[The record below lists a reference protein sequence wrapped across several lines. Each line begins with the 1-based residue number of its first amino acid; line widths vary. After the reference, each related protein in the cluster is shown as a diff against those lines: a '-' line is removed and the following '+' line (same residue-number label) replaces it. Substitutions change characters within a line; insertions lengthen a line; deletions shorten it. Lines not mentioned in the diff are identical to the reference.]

1 MNFEGKERK
10 VCGGLPVNREGK
22 ERKQESGL
30 DKVLKREVA
39 EVEAITESKGRDR
52 RGRRRRV
59 LEDKA

>member
-30 DKVLKREVA
+30 DKGLKREVA